1 MIGVSF
7 ASDWLREC
15 CKFSEPITEQSKAKP
30 MQHQITFNIHISYY
44 AINFNLYIGILL
56 YNENKQG

>member
-7 ASDWLREC
+7 ASDRLGEC

-30 MQHQITFNIHISYY
+30 MQHQITFNIHLSYY
-44 AINFNLYIGILL
+44 ALTSICT
-56 YNENKQG
+56 